1 MIRPPPRVPRVQRP
15 AVSRFYKKP
24 ANGARVS
31 LHQTSAG
38 YGLLLSR
45 LGCDPSFQLPSDTRS
60 SALFGLLI
68 SCVLIK
74 PLKGFTRVGRDQETR
89 PALAL
94 SPPGSPL
101 TPTIPPP
108 FPPTPTSAVSLSPVF
123 FNSQSC
129 SSHRAPPNH
138 WAPSQPSLR
147 LPPCSLRPPQDPPS
161 LLVVPSLF
169 PAPSSIP
176 VDHQRQPTPREW
188 NVEGLVTE
196 ADLSVG
202 HLKTL
207 NKSSPAAKM

>member
-74 PLKGFTRVGRDQETR
+74 PLKGFTRVGRDQTSSR
-89 PALAL
+89 PF
-94 SPPGSPL
+94 SPRI
-101 TPTIPPP
+101 TPHPYNPPSIPPYPYFGSFPLPRLLQLPIMFKSSSASQPLGP
-108 FPPTPTSAVSLSPVF
+108 FPT
-123 FNSQSC
+123 
-129 SSHRAPPNH
+129 
-138 WAPSQPSLR
+138 
-147 LPPCSLRPPQDPPS
+147 
-161 LLVVPSLF
+161 LVTTPSLF
-169 PAPSSIP
+169 PSTPSGPSFP
-176 VDHQRQPTPREW
+176 VGRSLPLPR
-188 NVEGLVTE
+188 L
-196 ADLSVG
+196 L
-202 HLKTL
+202 LLPIMFK
-207 NKSSPAAKM
+207 